1 MKKAICLIRVSTQ
14 GQNTESQRKEVI
26 EFAMAD
32 GFKPKDILIIEDKE
46 SGYCLK
52 EEEREGLNKL
62 KEAIEDPCNDIK
74 CVYVWEVSRIAR
86 KVKIIANIIDML
98 TEKKVNLKINEKKL
112 SLFDDKG
119 KVNYMMM
126 MMLYFLGVG
135 AEMERNTMIERMMRT
150 KKDNAEKGMK
160 IINKCR
166 YGYSVD
172 KDNYFQ
178 VNEEEAKVIR
188 NIFEMYLSNEYSCED
203 IAKELNEKGI
213 VYTSSKDGKFTR
225 KEVNRILTFEP
236 YSGEVRAKNNDNTIG
251 TLYPQ
256 IVPMEM
262 IKQAIEISKGKKNIC
277 KNANKYKAYC
287 KGILKD
293 ANDMLL
299 DGTPRTFSIDAVRGL
314 YKNQITRNTT
324 SMHYCDFIA
333 WHCTKHWRMN
343 NEVNVEEK
351 AMLETQM
358 QEMVIKMRVTNS
370 NVDKAKAKIDRLD
383 NDYYIKGCFDEAKYN
398 KLRES
403 LNNELTKLEA
413 NKEQIERQIENQTRL
428 IKKAMK
434 DSFIDES
441 ILESMSDDKKIELI
455 HQVIKEIIVT
465 KETQSS
471 ATLIIHFVDCSEQK
485 AFYNSKKHILFIGD
499 IDLTNEFVRKA
510 I

>member
-1 MKKAICLIRVSTQ
+1 MKKAICLVRVSTTE
-14 GQNTESQRKEVI
+14 QNTESQREEVI
-26 EFAMAD
+26 EFAMKD
-32 GFKPKDILIIEDKE
+32 GFKAKDILVIEDKE

-52 EEEREGLNKL
+52 EDERNGLNAM
-62 KEAIEDPCNDIK
+62 KEAIEDPSNDIK
-74 CVYVWEVSRIAR
+74 CVYAWEMSRIAR
-86 KVKIIANIIDML
+86 RLSIVISIKEYLESKNI
-98 TEKKVNLKINEKKL
+98 NLKTKKESI
-112 SLFDDKG
+112 SLFDTDG
-119 KVNYMMM
+119 KKNSFGD
-126 MMLYFLGVG
+126 LIFANLGYF

-150 KKDNAEKGMK
+150 KKVNTEKGMK

-172 KDNYFQ
+172 KDNYFI
-178 VNEEEAKVIR
+178 VDEEEAKVIR
-188 NIFEMYLSNEYSCED
+188 HIFKMYLTNNYSCED

-225 KEVNRILTFEP
+225 KEINRILTFLP
-236 YSGEVRAKNNDNTIG
+236 YSGEIRAKNNDKTIG

-256 IVPMEM
+256 IVPIET
-262 IKQAIEISKGKKNIC
+262 IKQAIEISKGKKNQC
-277 KNANKYKAYC
+277 KNANKYNAYC

-343 NEVNVEEK
+343 NEINFEEK
-351 AMLETQM
+351 AILENQM
-358 QEMVIKMRVTNS
+358 QEMIIKMRVTNS

-383 NDYYIKGCFDEAKYN
+383 NDYYLKGCFDEQKYN
-398 KLRES
+398 NMRES
-403 LNNELTKLEA
+403 LIIELTKLEA
-413 NKEQIERQIENQTRL
+413 NKEQIERQIETQTRL

-434 DSFIDES
+434 DSYIDES
-441 ILESMSDDKKIELI
+441 ILNAMTDEKKIELI
-455 HQVIKEIIVT
+455 HHVIKEIIVT

-471 ATLIIHFVDCSEQK
+471 ATLIIHFVDGTEQS
-485 AFYNSKKHILFIGD
+485 AFYNSKKHLLFIGD
-499 IDLTNEFVRKA
+499 IDLTNEFVKKA